1 MDIQQNNHML
11 DYSSLMNRRI
21 RRILLVC
28 SSYDSYTLEED
39 GRIEAQIT
47 HEYSEL
53 NLSNPPSIYQVQST
67 IEALELLDNGQ
78 KFDLVITMYN
88 IGEVDVF
95 TFSHEFKRRCP
106 ATPLVLLTNFSKE
119 IYRRIEQS
127 DTSAIDYVF

>member
-67 IEALELLDNGQ
+67 IEAL
-78 KFDLVITMYN
+78 
-88 IGEVDVF
+88 
-95 TFSHEFKRRCP
+95 P
-106 ATPLVLLTNFSKE
+106 
-119 IYRRIEQS
+119 RRIDLIS
-127 DTSAIDYVF
+127 VPTKTTPAIYSSSIS